1 MRTSSK
7 NVITLDSSSS
17 YVDSI
22 DLNLLLRGRYVL
34 AKDVPMTTWVDLK
47 PYWPVIAKS
56 IIEVFIEG

>member
-1 MRTSSK
+1 M
-7 NVITLDSSSS
+7 
-17 YVDSI
+17 DSI